1 MRFSQAVGE
10 YLEEAAADGRL
21 NSPASLR
28 SYSSVLMM
36 LAEDVSNRD
45 PSKVGP
51 EDIRRSL
58 KRWPNPNTRATCR
71 SIFIAFFDFYVEEGH
86 LKNNPARQTR
96 RPKRQ
101 PTHVYRLNRA
111 EVAAMLT
118 AAATERERW
127 AIHLGLMAG
136 LRNAELRGLKGE
148 HFQRPGFIWVSSDI
162 AKGRKERW
170 VPVIAELA
178 PIVDEIRW
186 ARRPDEYVLC
196 AQRWRDAPRNQVR
209 MDLKLRPS
217 SSQALRTLVMNVAVR
232 AGIAAH
238 IHPHLLRH
246 AFCDHVAR
254 FAGERMAQ
262 QLMGHADIKTT
273 QIYMSQASPDDL
285 AAALEGFGF
294 ELPLAALAVS
304 SDEATTGIEPVETFF
319 RGVEPNLAD
328 WLAERAADAVALY
341 GEHFEKE
348 DRGAQV
354 GADAP
359 APFVPPSTQE
369 RPTDGGG

>member
-1 MRFSQAVGE
+1 VKFSRAIDE
-10 YLEEAAADGRL
+10 YLREAHSDGRL
-21 NSPASLR
+21 NSPATLR
-28 SYSSVLMM
+28 SYGSVLMM
-36 LAEDVSNRD
+36 LADDVSNRD
-45 PSKVGP
+45 PRTVGP
-51 EDIRRSL
+51 EDIKRTLR
-58 KRWPNPNTRATCR
+58 RWPNPNTRRTCR
-71 SIFIAFFDFYVEEGH
+71 SIIIAFFDFAVEEGWV
-86 LKNNPARQTR
+86 KYNPARQTR
-96 RPKRQ
+96 RPKKQ
-101 PTHVYRLNRA
+101 PTQPYRLNRA
-111 EVAAMLT
+111 EVAAMLS

-148 HFQRPGFIWVSSDI
+148 HFQRPGFIWVSGDI
-162 AKGRKERW
+162 AKGGKERW

-178 PIVDEIRW
+178 SVIAEIRV
-186 ARRPDEYVLC
+186 ARKPDEYVLC
-196 AQRWRDAPRNQVR
+196 AQRWRNPPANTVP

-217 SSQALRTLVMNVAVR
+217 SSQALRTLVMTVAAR

-238 IHPHLLRH
+238 IHPHLMRH

-304 SDEATTGIEPVETFF
+304 SDEATTGIEPVDTFF
-319 RGVEPNLAD
+319 HGVEPNLAD

-341 GEHFEKE
+341 GEHFSEGPRAGANQAPGGPPASTTTPKE
-348 DRGAQV
+348 SPDGA
-354 GADAP
+354 G
-359 APFVPPSTQE
+359 
-369 RPTDGGG
+369 